1 MANIKQISFE
11 NIEKLFNNLIDSE
24 IIEIS
29 NLQWIEPIGIALLKA
44 YYDSTG
50 RVIVFSHSQDRVVDY
65 IKTIL
70 ENSSG
75 TSYIPFQKF
84 THDTDKITSSIVKLI
99 IDNISNLNDYEK
111 NDLSNYLKYMIGEVM
126 DNVICHAKSELG
138 GFITAQYYPRKNNK
152 IQIVIIDNGI
162 GLLKSLQDN
171 YPEIT
176 NEEEAITKAL
186 EEGTS
191 GYKATNTLYASRT
204 HAGKGLYILSQI
216 INITDGKLL
225 IVSNDTIYRSNQNT
239 FQKIETSFQGTLIAF
254 ELFEKNLEYEFGQI
268 FKQITEKE
276 ELGEEDIFS

>member
-29 NLQWIEPIGIALLKA
+29 NLQWIEPIGIALLKI
-44 YYDSTG
+44 YNDST
-50 RVIVFSHSQDRVVDY
+50 RSKINFQNSKNEAISYV
-65 IKTIL
+65 KTIL
-70 ENSSG
+70 SEGSS
-75 TSYIPFQKF
+75 TSYMPFQKF
-84 THDTDKITSSIVKLI
+84 TQNTDKITSDIVKLI
-99 IDNISNLNDYEK
+99 IGNISNLNDDEK
-111 NDLSNYLKYMIGEVM
+111 NDLSNYLKYMIAEMM
-126 DNVICHAKSELG
+126 DNVICHAQSELG
-138 GFITAQYYPRKNNK
+138 GFVTAQYYPKKNNK

-162 GLLKSLQDN
+162 GLLRSLQDN

-191 GYKATNTLYASRT
+191 GYKPTNSLYPSRT
-204 HAGKGLYILSQI
+204 HAGRGLYILSQI
-216 INITDGKLL
+216 IDITDGKLL
-225 IVSNDTIYRSNQNT
+225 IVSSDTIYRSNQNT